1 MFGRRRRPILGAAV
15 VYGASRAAAKHEVRK
30 QELMAS
36 ERDREIE
43 REVDLRRREEEEQEL
58 RTQRAVD
65 EAMKKAALQEQ
76 AAQQSAAAMMPPQPR
91 YDEAYPMVQAQ
102 TRDLGVFNPANDGNT
117 IIQPAP
123 AYQVGPQFVEGRP
136 QKGPVQ
142 GPVPGSRVHYCT
154 QCGFSC
160 QDTDRFCRQC
170 GTRQA
175 AGEIVV
181 G

>member
-15 VYGASRAAAKHEVRK
+15 VYGASRAATKHEVRK

-36 ERDREIE
+36 ERNREIE
-43 REVDLRRREEEEQEL
+43 REVDLQRREEEEQEL

-65 EAMKKAALQEQ
+65 EAMKKAALQQEAGQ
-76 AAQQSAAAMMPPQPR
+76 PTAAAMMPPQPR
-91 YDEAYPMVQAQ
+91 YDEAYPMMQAQ
-102 TRDLGVFNPANDGNT
+102 TRDLGVFNPAEDGNT

-123 AYQVGPQFVEGRP
+123 AYESVERRP

-142 GPVPGSRVHYCT
+142 GPAPGSRVRYCT

-170 GTRQA
+170 GARQA
-175 AGEIVV
+175 AAEIAV

>member
-102 TRDLGVFNPANDGNT
+102 TRDLGVFSPANDGNT

-123 AYQVGPQFVEGRP
+123 AYQVGP

-154 QCGFSC
+154 QCGLSC

-170 GTRQA
+170 GARQA

>member
-43 REVDLRRREEEEQEL
+43 REVDLRRKGEEQQEL

-65 EAMKKAALQEQ
+65 EALKKAALQQE

-91 YDEAYPMVQAQ
+91 YDEAYPMMPQ
-102 TRDLGVFNPANDGNT
+102 TRDLGVFNPAEDGNT

-123 AYQVGPQFVEGRP
+123 AYEVGPQFLERRP
-136 QKGPVQ
+136 QKSQVQ
-142 GPVPGSRVHYCT
+142 GPAPGSRIHYCT

-170 GTRQA
+170 GARQM